1 MKVIID
7 VDENVYTRLFDNGVD
22 IEDIDDIESMQKS
35 IRKGVPLWD
44 VLNKY
49 MDYLTYQHLLN
60 DIKRLIIKYLDGVCK
75 YER

>member
-1 MKVIID
+1 MKLIID
-7 VDENVYTRLFDNGVD
+7 IDENVYTRLFNNGVD
-22 IEDIDDIESMQKS
+22 IGDIDDIESMQKS